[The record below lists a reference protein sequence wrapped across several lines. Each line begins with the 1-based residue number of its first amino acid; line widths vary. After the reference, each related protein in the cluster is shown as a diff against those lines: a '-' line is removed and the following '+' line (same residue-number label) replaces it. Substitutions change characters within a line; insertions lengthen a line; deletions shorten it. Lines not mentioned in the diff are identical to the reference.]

1 MKLTIIGTGYVGLVT
16 GTIFAEKGKDVVC
29 VDIDQSKVD
38 MLNRGEIPIYEPG
51 LDELVAKNKEAGRL
65 QFTSDI
71 DKGIQD
77 GDVVFICVPTP
88 MDNDGTADLSYVENV
103 ARKIAKNLNKYKL
116 IVEKSTVPVKTGEKV
131 KMTIERCAPGKDFD
145 VASNPEFL
153 REGSAI
159 EDALN
164 PDRVV
169 VGVESD
175 KAKKMFEELYGVFD
189 CPLVVTGIN
198 SAEIIK
204 HASNSFLAL
213 KISYVNAVANVCELA
228 GASIDDVVRGMG
240 LDGRISNRFLNAGV
254 GYGGSCFPKDV
265 QAFERIAHQL
275 GYNFQLLNEVQ
286 VINKKQKELF
296 VNKIKN
302 ALWIVKGK
310 KIGVLGLA
318 FKPETDDMREA
329 PSIDVINALLEEGA
343 DIIAYDPQGAD
354 NARDQY
360 FGDKIKYA
368 KSKEEVMD
376 GAEALVI
383 MTEWQEFRD
392 IDLDDMKSRLAHPIV
407 LDGRNLYD
415 PEVMRTKGF
424 DYRSIGR
431 V

>member
-16 GTIFAEKGKDVVC
+16 GTIFAEKGQDVIC
-29 VDIDQSKVD
+29 VDIVQEKIDK
-38 MLNRGEIPIYEPG
+38 LNNGEIPIYEPG
-51 LDELVAKNKEAGRL
+51 LLELVQKNMKTGRL
-65 QFTSDI
+65 KFTSEI
-71 DKGIQD
+71 DKSIQE
-77 GDVVFICVPTP
+77 GEIIFICVPTP

-103 ARKIAKNLNKYKL
+103 ARTIAKNLNSYKL

-131 KMTIERCAPGKDFD
+131 KMTIERCAPGKEFD

-153 REGSAI
+153 REGSAVA
-159 EDALN
+159 DALK

-169 VGVESD
+169 VGVGSD
-175 KAKKMFEELYGVFD
+175 RARKLFEELYSSFD
-189 CPLVVTGIN
+189 CPLLVTGIN

-213 KISYVNAVANVCELA
+213 KISYINAVANICELA

-240 LDGRISNRFLNAGV
+240 LDSRISSKFLNAGV

-275 GYNFQLLNEVQ
+275 GYNFQLLNDVQ

-302 ALWIVKGK
+302 TLWIVKGK

-343 DIIAYDPQGAD
+343 NIVAYDPQAAE
-354 NARDQY
+354 NAKHY
-360 FGDKIKYA
+360 FGDRITYA
-368 KSKEEVMD
+368 ATKEEVMD
-376 GAEALVI
+376 GAEVLVI
-383 MTEWQEFRD
+383 LTEWDEFKNM
-392 IDLDDMKSRLAHPIV
+392 DLDDVKKRLVHPIL
-407 LDGRNLYD
+407 LDGRNLFD
-415 PEVMRTKGF
+415 PEMMREKGF

>member
-1 MKLTIIGTGYVGLVT
+1 MKLTVIGTGYVGLVT
-16 GTIFAEKGKDVVC
+16 GAIFAEKGKEVVC
-29 VDIDQSKVD
+29 VDIDQNKVD

-51 LDELVAKNKEAGRL
+51 LHELVEKNVKAGRL
-65 QFTSDI
+65 TFTSDV

-88 MDNDGTADLSYVENV
+88 MDSDGTADLSYVENV
-103 ARKIAKNLNKYKL
+103 ARQIAKNLTGYKL

-131 KMTIERCAPGKDFD
+131 KMTIERCAPGKEFD

-159 EDALN
+159 DDALN

-169 VGVESD
+169 VGVGSE
-175 KAKKMFEELYGVFD
+175 KAKKIFEELYSVFN

-213 KISYVNAVANVCELA
+213 KISYVNAVANICELA

-240 LDGRISNRFLNAGV
+240 LDSRISPKFLNAGV

-275 GYNFQLLNEVQ
+275 GYNFDLLNEVQ
-286 VINKKQKELF
+286 KINKRQKERF

-310 KIGVLGLA
+310 KIAVLGLA

-329 PSIDVINALLEEGA
+329 PSIDIINALLDEKA
-343 DIIAYDPQGAD
+343 NVVAYDPVAME
-354 NARDQY
+354 NAKEI
-360 FGDKIKYA
+360 FGDKITYA
-368 KSKEEVMD
+368 KTKEEAMD
-376 GAEALVI
+376 DAEALVI

-392 IDLDDMKSRLAHPIV
+392 IDLDDLKKRLGHPIV
-407 LDGRNLYD
+407 LDGRNLFD
-415 PEVMRTKGF
+415 PEVMREKGF

>member
-1 MKLTIIGTGYVGLVT
+1 MKLTVIGTGYVGLVT
-16 GTIFAEKGKDVVC
+16 GTIFAEKGKEVIC

-38 MLNRGEIPIYEPG
+38 MLDRGEIPIYEPG
-51 LDELVAKNKEAGRL
+51 LKELVDKNKKAGRL
-65 QFTSDI
+65 SFTSDV
-71 DKGIQD
+71 DQGILD

-103 ARKIAKNLNKYKL
+103 ARKIAKNLNGYKL

-131 KMTIERCAPGKDFD
+131 KMTIERCAPGKEFD

-159 EDALN
+159 EDALE

-169 VGVESD
+169 VGVESE
-175 KAKKMFEELYGVFD
+175 KAKKIFEDLYSIFD
-189 CPLVVTGIN
+189 CPLVITGIN

-240 LDGRISNRFLNAGV
+240 LDSRISPKFLNAGV
-254 GYGGSCFPKDV
+254 GFGGSCFPKDV
-265 QAFERIAHQL
+265 QAFERIGHQL

-286 VINKKQKELF
+286 QINKRQKELF

-310 KIGVLGLA
+310 KIGILGLA

-329 PSIDVINALLEEGA
+329 PSIDIITALLEEKA
-343 DIIAYDPQGAD
+343 EITAYDPEATG
-354 NARDQY
+354 NTKKI
-360 FGDKIKYA
+360 FGEKIKYA
-368 KSKEEVMD
+368 TNKEEVMD

-392 IDLDDMKSRLAHPIV
+392 MDLDDLKKRLAHPIV
-407 LDGRNLYD
+407 LDGRNLFD
-415 PEVMRTKGF
+415 PEVMRAKGF

>member
-1 MKLTIIGTGYVGLVT
+1 MKLTVIGTGYVGLVT
-16 GTIFAEKGKDVVC
+16 GTIFAEKGKEVVC

-51 LDELVAKNKEAGRL
+51 LAELVVKNKKAGRL
-65 QFTSDI
+65 SFTSNVDQ
-71 DKGIQD
+71 GILD
-77 GDVVFICVPTP
+77 GDIVFICVPTP

-103 ARKIAKNLNKYKL
+103 ARKIAKNLNGYKL

-131 KMTIERCAPGKDFD
+131 KMTINRCAPGKEFD

-159 EDALN
+159 EDALQ

-175 KAKKMFEELYGVFD
+175 RAKKMFEELYEAFD

-213 KISYVNAVANVCELA
+213 KISYVNAVANICEMA

-240 LDGRISNRFLNAGV
+240 LDSRISPKFLNAGV
-254 GYGGSCFPKDV
+254 GFGGSCFPKDV
-265 QAFERIAHQL
+265 QAFERIANQL

-286 VINKKQKELF
+286 LINKRQKELF

-310 KIGVLGLA
+310 KIGILGLA

-329 PSIDVINALLEEGA
+329 PSIDIINALLEEKA
-343 DIIAYDPQGAD
+343 DIVAYDPQGMP
-354 NARDQY
+354 NTKNI
-360 FGDKIKYA
+360 FGDKITYA
-368 KSKEEVMD
+368 ANKEEVMD

-383 MTEWQEFRD
+383 MTEWQEFKD
-392 IDLDDMKSRLAHPIV
+392 IDLDDLKKRLGHPII
-407 LDGRNLYD
+407 LDGRNLFD
-415 PEVMRTKGF
+415 PSVMRDKGF